1 MSYSSKTATISTLDG
16 SGNPIANAVGSETFT
31 FTWTTS
37 TGDTYDLTY
46 DLQVNPACAYSAI
59 SWSPSILPI
68 TLQVGSSSYTL
79 EIKDFSHA
87 YEQEWSN
94 AGFPNACT
102 IAAEVGGTALAFSTV
117 SAFEVTIAPDD
128 TVEIG
133 ITTLDVTL
141 KYSAS

>member
-1 MSYSSKTATISTLDG
+1 M
-16 SGNPIANAVGSETFT
+16 
-31 FTWTTS
+31 
-37 TGDTYDLTY
+37 
-46 DLQVNPACAYSAI
+46 
-59 SWSPSILPI
+59 
-68 TLQVGSSSYTL
+68 GSSSYTL
-79 EIKDFSHA
+79 EIKDFSHE